1 MSNFAFDYR
10 GVIHLEPSTDAISLE
25 MMILETRAEDYLFS
39 DDDVQVFTD
48 RANFTE
54 TRRQLES
61 GGAIVTRASFEY
73 LPKNSIEV
81 TDFDN
86 ALKLYKMLEEFSEN
100 EDVDVVW
107 NNADIPDALWKE
119 VEEYIDARK
128 FRT

>member
-1 MSNFAFDYR
+1 M
-10 GVIHLEPSTDAISLE
+10 IHLEPSTDATSLE
-25 MMILETRAEDYLFS
+25 MMIMETPAEDYIFS
-39 DDDVQVFTD
+39 DDSVQVFTD
-48 RANFTE
+48 RTNFTE

-73 LPKNSIEV
+73 IPKSSIEV

-86 ALKLYKMLEEFSEN
+86 ALNLYKMLEEFSEN
-100 EDVDVVW
+100 EDVDIVW